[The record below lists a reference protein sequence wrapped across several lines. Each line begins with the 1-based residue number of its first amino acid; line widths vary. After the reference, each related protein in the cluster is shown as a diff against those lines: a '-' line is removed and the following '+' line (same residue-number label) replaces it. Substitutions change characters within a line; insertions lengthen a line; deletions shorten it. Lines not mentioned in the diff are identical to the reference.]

1 MPTSNSYDFTSTRD
15 SIISAAFR
23 KIGALG
29 DYESISTEKL
39 NAGIAALNPM
49 IKTLAAR
56 GMPLW
61 AITEQY
67 INLSEWSTSA
77 TRTIGPGAQINQSVK
92 PLKILQAIRRDVIDV
107 NNPVDVPLN
116 IYTYENYQNLSSKN
130 STGAP
135 VHLFYQPLA
144 YTGNITLW
152 PRPDTYWQTNG
163 QLYIRYHRPF
173 QDFDT
178 STDEPDFPV
187 EWHEALIYQLA
198 VRLSPEYGLSLN
210 ERLAL
215 KKEADDILEDALNFG
230 TEEGSLFIMPE
241 RRWR

>member
-39 NAGIAALNPM
+39 NVGIAALNPM
-49 IKTLAAR
+49 IKALAAK
-56 GMPLW
+56 GMPIW

-67 INLSEWSTSA
+67 INMSNWASSA
-77 TRTIGPGAQINQSVK
+77 AVTIGPGAQINQNTK
-92 PLKILQAIRRDVIDV
+92 PLKILQAIRRD
-107 NNPVDVPLN
+107 NTNTSSPVDTQMN
-116 IYTYENYQNLSSKN
+116 IYTYENYQILSSKN
-130 STGAP
+130 ATGAP

-144 YTGNITLW
+144 YTGIITLW
-152 PRPDTYWQTNG
+152 PRPDTTWQTNG

-173 QDFDT
+173 QDFDAA
-178 STDEPDFPV
+178 SDEPDFPV

-198 VRLSPEYGLSLN
+198 VRLASEYGLSLN
-210 ERLAL
+210 DRLAL
-215 KKEADDILEDALNFG
+215 KKEADDLLNDALGFG